1 MLKLMKYEFRK
12 NRTALLVIGSGLL
25 LLQLYYM
32 FGCFTESDTHLGASA
47 ALLILWSVVCFF
59 TVFILAV
66 TNYSRELNS
75 KSKLPDFY

>member
-32 FGCFTESDTHLGASA
+32 FGCFTESDTHLGGQRRA
-47 ALLILWSVVCFF
+47 ADPLVGSLLFYCV
-59 TVFILAV
+59 
-66 TNYSRELNS
+66 YSGCPPIIPGS
-75 KSKLPDFY
+75 